1 MRTKL
6 LTGTAAA
13 VLMMSTCAVFA
24 QTVGYDGQMSRGHR
38 LDAGPQNIY
47 GQYSATAPADSFT
60 APAQRTTVQPAPAA
74 SAAGKVVPVPS
85 YFYRAQGVE
94 VQ

>member
-6 LTGTAAA
+6 ITGTAAA
-13 VLMMSTCAVFA
+13 VLVLSTCTVFA

-38 LDAGPQNIY
+38 LDAGPQGTY
-47 GQYSATAPADSFT
+47 GQYSATAPADRFM
-60 APAQRTTVQPAPAA
+60 APAQRPAAQQPAPTA
-74 SAAGKVVPVPS
+74 STVVPVPS